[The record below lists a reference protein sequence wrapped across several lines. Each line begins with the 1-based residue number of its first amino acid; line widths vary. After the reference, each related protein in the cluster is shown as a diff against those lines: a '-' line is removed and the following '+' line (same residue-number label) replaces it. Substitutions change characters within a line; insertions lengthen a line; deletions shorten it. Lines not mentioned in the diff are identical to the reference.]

1 MATTAK
7 KPDRLLQLI
16 ECHICLNEMIDPRL
30 LSCRHA
36 MCCQCLKEY
45 TAKGDYVDELPCPVC
60 RQITHLYQGGVD
72 NLPEFS
78 FINSLKEVVLEDE
91 VSAVDSQSV
100 PVCST
105 E

>member
-16 ECHICLNEMIDPRL
+16 ECHIYLNEMIDPRL
-30 LSCRHA
+30 LSCRHT

-78 FINSLKEVVLEDE
+78 FSVLEDE